1 MSARRR
7 LNDTQWVS
15 EGPRRVY
22 SVSDLEN
29 LKTQAMDLTLLKVAA
44 QSELSFRKNEGRFFS
59 PSDDFTLLRIH
70 GDFLPQFLET
80 CQIKKILCNPDG
92 MILPFLHAPPLS
104 LKIRVESQQN
114 FFSTNDSL
122 FLECIYGQRKDL
134 ERDGYPES
142 SNS

>member
-1 MSARRR
+1 
-7 LNDTQWVS
+7 
-15 EGPRRVY
+15 
-22 SVSDLEN
+22 
-29 LKTQAMDLTLLKVAA
+29 MDLTLLKVAA